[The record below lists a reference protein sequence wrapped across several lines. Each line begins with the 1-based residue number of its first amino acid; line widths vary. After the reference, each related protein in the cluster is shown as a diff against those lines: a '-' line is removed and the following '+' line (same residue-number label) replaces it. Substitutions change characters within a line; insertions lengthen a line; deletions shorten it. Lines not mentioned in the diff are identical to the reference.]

1 MHGRVIM
8 SILNFI
14 KKRKRDEFLP
24 DPEKENSKEE
34 AELCEFI
41 NDSLELPK
49 TPKREKRGTYNVYS
63 PEIRAKIGKYAV
75 ENGVMNASRHFTSE
89 LGSPVRESTIRNL
102 KKAYMKSRDKTPCR
116 RVLELPKGDR
126 GRPLMLGKYDELV
139 QNHIR
144 KLRLN
149 GGIVNTW
156 IVMSISRAVLM
167 FHQKS
172 LLSEFGG
179 PITIE
184 KSLAESILRR
194 MGYAKRKGTKSVKVL
209 PSDFENVKADFLQRI
224 KTVVKKHSI
233 PESLIINVDE
243 TGVNIV
249 PVGNWT
255 MDLEGNKQ
263 VKITGLDDKRQITV
277 TLAST
282 ASGVLLDPQV
292 IYEGKTPACHPKFKF
307 PEGWAITQSENHWAN
322 SVTTRE

>member
-1 MHGRVIM
+1 
-8 SILNFI
+8 
-14 KKRKRDEFLP
+14 
-24 DPEKENSKEE
+24 
-34 AELCEFI
+34 
-41 NDSLELPK
+41 
-49 TPKREKRGTYNVYS
+49 
-63 PEIRAKIGKYAV
+63 
-75 ENGVMNASRHFTSE
+75 
-89 LGSPVRESTIRNL
+89 
-102 KKAYMKSRDKTPCR
+102 
-116 RVLELPKGDR
+116 
-126 GRPLMLGKYDELV
+126 MLGKYDELV

-194 MGYAKRKGTKSVKVL
+194 MEYAKRKGTKSVKVF
-209 PSDFENVKADFLQRI
+209 PSDFENVIADFLQQI

-255 MDLEGNKQ
+255 MDLEGNTQ
-263 VKITGLDDKRQITV
+263 VKITG
-277 TLAST
+277 
-282 ASGVLLDPQV
+282 
-292 IYEGKTPACHPKFKF
+292 
-307 PEGWAITQSENHWAN
+307 
-322 SVTTRE
+322 